1 MLDSFELQKLVLE
14 SLGNNPLAW
23 QEINSAL
30 SVDNFKPKVL
40 NDYDVWYYL
49 NVAKGIQGNSSILD
63 HPEFA
68 KELLPTTELF
78 YVRFYDQQN
87 SADIPATASL
97 KFSAVNN
104 YLNQISFVKWASLY
118 FIGPH
123 TNVPSHVDNEP
134 TQNIL
139 VGVIVPDGV
148 YITVDGNDLQVM
160 EGDAVSFDPNLTHSA
175 KNNTH
180 AWWVLLQI
188 HVSN

>member
-1 MLDSFELQKLVLE
+1 MIDSFELRQLVL
-14 SLGNNPLAW
+14 
-23 QEINSAL
+23 SAL
-30 SVDNFKPKVL
+30 NNDPLDWQHLNTALSTNNTKPQTL

-68 KELLPTTELF
+68 CELLPTTELF
-78 YVRFYDQQN
+78 YVRFYDQNN

-104 YLNQISFVKWASLY
+104 YLRQHQFVQWASLY
-118 FIGPH
+118 FIGPQ

-139 VGVIVPDGV
+139 VGIVVPDGA
-148 YITVDGNDLQVM
+148 YITVDGKDLQVM
-160 EGDAVSFDPNLTHSA
+160 EGDAVSFNPNLIHSA